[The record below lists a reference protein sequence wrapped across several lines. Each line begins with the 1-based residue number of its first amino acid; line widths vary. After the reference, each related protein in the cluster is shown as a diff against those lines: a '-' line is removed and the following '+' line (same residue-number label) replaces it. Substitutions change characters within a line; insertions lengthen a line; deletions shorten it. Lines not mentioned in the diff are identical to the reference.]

1 MTATTAP
8 STCTVHGPACD
19 RIHVGDRVAV
29 VLDPGQ
35 LGYGATGTVIATT
48 QYAEFIVAFDT
59 PVSYTYG
66 GETSVYARLPFG
78 EEELDKLA

>member
-1 MTATTAP
+1 MSATTTA
-8 STCTVHGPACD
+8 CTVHGPSCE
-19 RIHVGDRVAV
+19 RIHVGDRVEV

-48 QYAEFIVAFDT
+48 RYDDYVVEFDT

-66 GETSVYARLPFG
+66 GETSVYTRLNYNEAELEQLAR
-78 EEELDKLA
+78 